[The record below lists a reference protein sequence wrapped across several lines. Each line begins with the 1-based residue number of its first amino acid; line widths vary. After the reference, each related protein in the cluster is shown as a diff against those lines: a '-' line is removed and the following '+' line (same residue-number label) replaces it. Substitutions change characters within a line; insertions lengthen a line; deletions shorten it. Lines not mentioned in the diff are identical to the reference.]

1 MKEFNTFLYDKYVF
15 YYYNLLV
22 LNYAKE
28 DKDKALSIL
37 RLAKK
42 NDAIK
47 KLPAYT
53 SFIYLNTALIY
64 YYQEKYNSAKTNIS
78 RLIQQQDFLSLDLV
92 FQLKLLI
99 VELIIRL
106 KLKENDPLIK
116 KINEI
121 KFNYSKL
128 IRDESLVRDYKVIAS
143 IEQLAQGKNLDKKA
157 LINYFDTTHEDDII
171 DYHIWSNDI

>member
-28 DKDKALSIL
+28 DKDKILSIL

-106 KLKENDPLIK
+106 KLDQHELILE
-116 KINEI
+116 KIDEI
-121 KFNYSKL
+121 KSNYEALISNKKL
-128 IRDESLVRDYKVIAS
+128 SRDNKALGCIQ
-143 IEQLAQGKNLDKKA
+143 QLAEA
-157 LINYFDTTHEDDII
+157 RI
-171 DYHIWSNDI
+171 